1 MLHLIPQ
8 TNLDFVGARWKFFIF
23 STALMAAG
31 AVSLA
36 TRGIRYGIDFTGG
49 TLIQISFQRPIT
61 LAELR
66 KAADAGGLG
75 DVALQSFAGTNTFS
89 LRIQSDPN
97 SSAEK
102 LEQYLKTLQTAV
114 PNDHFIVDRKEYVG
128 PVVGKHLFRQALWA
142 VVLSLLGMIIYL
154 AFRFD
159 NPIWGFSGV
168 IALAHDVFLTYALF
182 SVLGLEVDLLI
193 VTALLTIAGY
203 SIHDTIVV
211 FDRMREKM
219 RLLRN
224 APLHGLI
231 NDSMNET
238 LSRTIITSMLVF
250 VVVLILFIFG
260 GKVIHNFALAMVF
273 GVGFGTYSSVAIAA
287 PLVYEWQVRHSRQ
300 RSSGAPAASPSAQG
314 APGVQGAQFRPKH
327 QGRNR

>member
-1 MLHLIPQ
+1 M
-8 TNLDFVGARWKFFIF
+8 RWKFFIF
-23 STALMAAG
+23 SAALMAAG
-31 AVSLA
+31 ALSLA

-49 TLIQISFQRPIT
+49 TLIQITFQKPIT
-61 LAELR
+61 LSELR

-75 DVALQSFAGTNTFS
+75 DVSLQSFERTNTFS

-97 SSAEK
+97 SSALK
-102 LEQYLKTLQTAV
+102 LEEYLKTLQAAV
-114 PNDHFIVDRKEYVG
+114 PNDEFVVDRKEYVG

-142 VVLSLLGMIIYL
+142 VVLSLSSMIIYL

-182 SVLGLEVDLLI
+182 SVVGAEVDLLI

-211 FDRMREKM
+211 FDRMREKL
-219 RLLRN
+219 RLLRG
-224 APLHGLI
+224 APIYGVI

-250 VVVLILFIFG
+250 VVVFILFIFG
-260 GKVIHNFALAMVF
+260 GKVIHHFAMAMVF

-287 PLVYEWQVRHSRQ
+287 PLVYEWQVRHARGRAAS
-300 RSSGAPAASPSAQG
+300 APAASPAQ
-314 APGVQGAQFRPKH
+314 AQFRPK
-327 QGRNR
+327 QGKGR